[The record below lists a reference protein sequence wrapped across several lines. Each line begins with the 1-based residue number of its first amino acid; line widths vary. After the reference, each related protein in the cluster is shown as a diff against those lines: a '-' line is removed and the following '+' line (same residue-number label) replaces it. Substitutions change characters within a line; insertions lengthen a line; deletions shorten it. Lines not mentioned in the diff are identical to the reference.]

1 MRIKYKTFEMSD
13 DNSQINLTIENN
25 MVKEVSL
32 TQPLSIKDFFQ
43 AVNNLQTEIQ
53 QQNINFIEKTKNE
66 VKNILPVDMSVLAES
81 IQTPEIASVVSSIV
95 NDMNNQTYLLSNPP
109 KNTSQPV
116 DQSELRALTNFY
128 QPVDQSSWWKEDLER
143 SKQTQHYI
151 NVKNPFFVE
160 QEIDDTNT
168 AYLDRETEFLQDNNT
183 SSSIEKKVEIAT
195 QPVEEKK
202 IVRINNHDV
211 EYTGKNYTHVA
222 DTNVNPQYINALST
236 NELLLGKMG
245 Y

>member
-25 MVKEVSL
+25 TVKEVNL

-95 NDMNNQTYLLSNPP
+95 NDVKNQTYLLSSSP
-109 KNTSQPV
+109 KNISQLV
-116 DQSELRALTNFY
+116 DRHP
-128 QPVDQSSWWKEDLER
+128 QPCLSQADKTR
-143 SKQTQHYI
+143 
-151 NVKNPFFVE
+151 
-160 QEIDDTNT
+160 
-168 AYLDRETEFLQDNNT
+168 LDREVEFLQSNNT

-211 EYTGKNYTHVA
+211 EYTGKNYTHIA
-222 DTNVNPQYINALST
+222 DTNVNPYYASALST

>member
-25 MVKEVSL
+25 TVKEVNL

-95 NDMNNQTYLLSNPP
+95 NDVKNQTYTLNSSP
-109 KNTSQPV
+109 KNISQLV
-116 DQSELRALTNFY
+116 DQHPQVCLSQADKTR
-128 QPVDQSSWWKEDLER
+128 
-143 SKQTQHYI
+143 
-151 NVKNPFFVE
+151 
-160 QEIDDTNT
+160 
-168 AYLDRETEFLQDNNT
+168 LDREVEFLQSNNT

-222 DTNVNPQYINALST
+222 DTNVNPYYASALST